1 MYSNSNRHD
10 IVLAKRA
17 IHRLPATGHEL
28 VCNSG
33 TLWITQDGD
42 PRDIILNPGD
52 RFVSDGRRQAIA
64 YALDPS
70 SLTLRTACVAGAP
83 VPRQRRSPA
92 ARGLVME

>member
-17 IHRLPATGHEL
+17 IHRLPATAHEV

-33 TLWITQDGD
+33 SLWITQDGNS
-42 PRDIILNPGD
+42 RDIVLNPGE
-52 RFVSDGRRQAIA
+52 RFASDGRRQAIA

-70 SLTLRTACVAGAP
+70 SLTLRTACAANTP
-83 VPRQRRSPA
+83 ARRPHRSPA